1 MRMIKPRLATLNT
14 SPVKTLTARIGAT
27 ERTRGSKWMKI
38 RAKWLNAHPLCVE
51 CEGRGYAR
59 PATQL
64 DHIIPLWQG
73 GKDDESNYQS
83 LCVECHA
90 EKTAEEVKQRAWG
103 ASRV

>member
-1 MRMIKPRLATLNT
+1 MKMLKPRLATLNT

-38 RAKWLNAHPLCVE
+38 RARWLREHPLCVM
-51 CEGRGYAR
+51 CRAKGMDGI

-64 DHIIPLWQG
+64 DHIIPLWRG

-83 LCVECHA
+83 LCEPCHKD
-90 EKTAEEVKQRAWG
+90 KTAEEARDRG
-103 ASRV
+103 